1 MRIGVFDS
9 GLGGITLLN
18 QAIRQMPEE
27 YYLFYADTDHVPYGE
42 KTREQIMRYVSDSA
56 RFMVDQGCKA
66 LVIGCNTATSVG
78 ISHLRK
84 EWPDI
89 PIIGIEPAVKPA
101 LTRYR
106 KGGRILVCATAI
118 TINGEK
124 LERLIERLKGTEV
137 VDKIALP
144 GLVRLAESGQFEKKP
159 VESYLRAAFSG
170 LDLKSYDCI
179 VLGCTHFN
187 FFKDSFQDLFKD
199 VPVIDGSRAAIL
211 QLRRKL
217 GEAGLFI
224 TPEEKEAYKDAP
236 QVVWYES
243 GRAVTDASEL
253 ARIEKLRNRWLQL
266 N

>member
-42 KTREQIMRYVSDSA
+42 KTREQIMHYVSDSA
-56 RFMVDQGCKA
+56 RFMIDNGCKA

-101 LTRYR
+101 MTRYR
-106 KGGRILVCATAI
+106 KSGRILVCATAI

-144 GLVRLAESGQFEKKP
+144 GLVRLAESGHFEKEP
-159 VESYLRAAFSG
+159 VENYLRAAFSG
-170 LDLKSYDCI
+170 LDLKAYDCI

-187 FFKDSFQDLFKD
+187 FFKDSFQDLFPGT
-199 VPVIDGSRAAIL
+199 PVIDGSRAAIA
-211 QLRRKL
+211 QLKRRMDA
-217 GEAGLFI
+217 AGLFI
-224 TPEEKEAYKDAP
+224 TPQEKEQLAGQP
-236 QVVWYES
+236 QIVWYES

-253 ARIEKLRNRWLQL
+253 ARIGKLRERWLEL

>member
-18 QAIRQMPEE
+18 QALRQMPDE

-56 RFMVDQGCKA
+56 RFMMENGCKA

-78 ISHLRK
+78 IAHLRK
-84 EWPDI
+84 DWPDI

-101 LTRYR
+101 LTKYR
-106 KGGRILVCATAI
+106 KDGRVLVCATAI

-124 LERLIERLKGTEV
+124 LEHLIERLKGEEV

-144 GLVRLAESGQFEKKP
+144 GLVRLAESGHFEKEEVK
-159 VESYLRAAFSG
+159 SYLRGAFAG
-170 LDLKSYDCI
+170 LDLKAYDCI

-187 FFKDSFQDLFKD
+187 FFKDTFDEMFPGI
-199 VPVIDGSRAAIL
+199 PVIDGSKAAIA
-211 QLRRKL
+211 QLHRKMDA
-217 GEAGLFI
+217 AGILI
-224 TPEEKEAYKDAP
+224 TEEEKHAMKGEPKI
-236 QVVWYES
+236 VWYES
-243 GRAVTDASEL
+243 GRKVTSPEEL
-253 ARIEKLRNRWLQL
+253 AKIDRLRDRWLQL